1 MKDLNKFVMVCRLTK
16 DAEVKTFDNG
26 GSVIRLSVANN
37 YTTKRNGEWVDET
50 SFFEIRHNCKSTG
63 IVKFLTKGTQ
73 IAIEGCTRQ
82 ERWEKDGKK
91 NSRVYFQAETIQLLG
106 SKNSSK
112 KTDDVPQNV
121 QALANAFDGEAFPED
136 IPF

>member
-1 MKDLNKFVMVCRLTK
+1 MKDLNRVSMVCRLTK

-26 GSVIRLSVANN
+26 GSIIRLSVANN
-37 YTTKRNGEWVDET
+37 YATKKNGEWVDET

-73 IAIEGCTRQ
+73 VAIDGSVRQ

-91 NSRVYFQAETIQLLG
+91 NSKVYFLADSIQLIG
-106 SKNSSK
+106 SKVDNK
-112 KTDDVPQNV
+112 KSEDIPQNV
-121 QALANAFDGEAFPED
+121 QAVANAFDGEAFPED
-136 IPF
+136 VPF